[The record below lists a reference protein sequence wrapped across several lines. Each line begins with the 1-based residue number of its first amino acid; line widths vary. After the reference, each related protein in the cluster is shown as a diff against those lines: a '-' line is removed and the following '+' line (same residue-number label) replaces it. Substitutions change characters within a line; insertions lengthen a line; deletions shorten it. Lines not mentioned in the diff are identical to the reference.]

1 MESNATDKP
10 VPREITA
17 LLSDERLILRET
29 QRAVTP
35 FGGVAVFISFL
46 GKIGLVKAVRE
57 HMPIRWRSPNHI
69 DPTSTFTAFLL
80 SVLVGARRF
89 AHASLLRGDRALHA
103 LMGLERFPTDDTIRN
118 LFRAFGM
125 GQVQRLYE
133 PLAEWQMQRLPQR
146 EEGYTL
152 DLDATVFERYG
163 QQEGSL
169 KGHNPRQHGRPSHH
183 PLLAVL
189 NEAHFL
195 LHGWLR
201 SGNCG
206 TSRGVEEFLKEA
218 LALWGQR
225 EKIRLLR
232 ADSGFFDD
240 KLLSFLEQRLL
251 PYIVVARL
259 TPWVKR
265 AAQRVEPWTMLDDD
279 YAVGEFRIQ
288 LHGWSA
294 ERRLVAIREQVR
306 EGRDSVGRKLIDVP
320 GYTLPRLR
328 HPLRRPSAGD
338 LAGLQ
343 SARRHGKPH
352 RRVAARPG
360 RRWLL
365 PETVFRH
372 RGRLSRRVTT
382 VQLTGRVPARG
393 WFADL
398 SRARYHPDSGPH
410 LRGNSWAD
418 RPPTGDSSV
427 GKLGRTEDENSLAG
441 QHLELANPNFAEVGS
456 GAHNL
461 IPNRSPNHFPNP
473 RTGRSINVQLRN
485 SG

>member
-35 FGGVAVFISFL
+35 FGGVAIFISFL
-46 GKIGLVKAVRE
+46 DKIGFVKAVRE

-69 DPTSTFTAFLL
+69 DPTSTFTAFLI

-89 AHASLLRGDRALHA
+89 AHASILRGDRALHA
-103 LMGLERFPTDDTIRN
+103 LLGLERFPTDDTIRN

-133 PLAEWQMQRLPQR
+133 PLAEWQMQRLPRRQ
-146 EEGYTL
+146 EGYTL
-152 DLDATVFERYG
+152 DLDSTVFERYG

-169 KGHNPRQHGRPSHH
+169 KGHNPRKHGRPSHH

-189 NEAHFL
+189 SEAHFL

-225 EKIRLLR
+225 EKICLLR
-232 ADSGFFDD
+232 ADSGFFED

-259 TPWVKR
+259 TAWVKR
-265 AAQRVEPWTMLDDD
+265 AAQRVEQWTMLDDD
-279 YAVGEFRIQ
+279 YAVGEFRLQ
-288 LHGWSA
+288 LHGWSV
-294 ERRLVAIREQVR
+294 ERRFVVIREQVR

-320 GYTLPRLR
+320 GYTFRVFVTSCSDP
-328 HPLRRPSAGD
+328 PQEIWRRYNRRADMENRIAELKHD
-338 LAGLQ
+338 LGADGFCLKQFFATEAAFRAVLLLFNLLAEFQRGAGLQ
-343 SARRHGKPH
+343 VYREPATIRTQVLTCGALLGRAGRHLVLHMSASWGGLKTRIP
-352 RRVAARPG
+352 
-360 RRWLL
+360 LL
-365 PETVFRH
+365 DSILNWQIPMSPKLEPV
-372 RGRLSRRVTT
+372 VTT
-382 VQLTGRVPARG
+382 
-393 WFADL
+393 
-398 SRARYHPDSGPH
+398 
-410 LRGNSWAD
+410 
-418 RPPTGDSSV
+418 
-427 GKLGRTEDENSLAG
+427 
-441 QHLELANPNFAEVGS
+441 
-456 GAHNL
+456 
-461 IPNRSPNHFPNP
+461 
-473 RTGRSINVQLRN
+473 
-485 SG
+485 